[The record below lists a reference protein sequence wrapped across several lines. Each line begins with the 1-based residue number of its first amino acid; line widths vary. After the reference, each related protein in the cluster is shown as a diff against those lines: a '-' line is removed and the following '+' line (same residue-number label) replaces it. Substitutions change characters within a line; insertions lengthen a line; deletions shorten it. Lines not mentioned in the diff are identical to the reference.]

1 MAQKIF
7 QVLDDSPTIY
17 WGKNIYTAA
26 GQTAVE
32 PGLLVQRTSGSTVSL
47 NTTTTI
53 PLGFAYG
60 LRYAAYHPTTVIFD
74 AGEAITIVQGRG
86 LALVSSDFFTGG
98 TLPASG
104 DTLVTGLTGLM
115 DPTSGYGSY
124 KVGKCL
130 RIEPYSQ
137 FTGGTG
143 TAQTVALIQFE
154 FSPFGTGS

>member
-7 QVLDDSPTIY
+7 QVLDSESVIY
-17 WGKNIYTAA
+17 FGKNIYTAS

-60 LRYAAYHPTTVIFD
+60 LRYAAYRPTTVVFD
-74 AGEAITIVQGRG
+74 AGEAITLVMGRG
-86 LALVSSDFFTGG
+86 LALVSTDFFTGG

-115 DPTSGYGSY
+115 DPTSGYGAY
-124 KVGKCL
+124 KVGKCI
-130 RIEPYSQ
+130 RTQAYSA

-143 TAQTVALIQFE
+143 TAQTVALIEFE
-154 FSPFGTGS
+154 FNPYGTGS